1 MDTQGYVEEESYQE
15 EYSDMGK
22 EENIMTETSEA
33 GYLYL
38 SKGKSAIKRGSDTPS
53 FIVPPRPL
61 CQLCCFFLTRDK

>member
-1 MDTQGYVEEESYQE
+1 MTNLQRRKVEVDTQGYVEEESYQE

-38 SKGKSAIKRGSDTPS
+38 SKGKSAIKTGSDTPS

-61 CQLCCFFLTRDK
+61 CQ